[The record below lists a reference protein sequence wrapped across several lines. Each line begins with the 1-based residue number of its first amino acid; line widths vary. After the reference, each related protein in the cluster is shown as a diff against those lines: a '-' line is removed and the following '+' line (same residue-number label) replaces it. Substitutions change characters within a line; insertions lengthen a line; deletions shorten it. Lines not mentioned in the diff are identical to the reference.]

1 MKYRF
6 LLHLPLLLLAV
17 AASADGTDRLYQ
29 QLIIYMVIFHSK
41 YPIDFRWV
49 V

>member
-17 AASADGTDRLYQ
+17 GASADGTDRLSQ
-29 QLIIYMVIFHSK
+29 QVTVYAVIFYSK
-41 YPIDFRWV
+41 HPIDFRWV